1 MTQRSGTRRRSV
13 ASRSSSHGTP
23 PAARGRRSRRALTE
37 MIAGYAFASPALF
50 LFALFVG
57 VPLVG
62 SFVLSFAQ
70 WDLLSDDF
78 GWVGGANYAQ
88 LASDESLPRV
98 LLNSLVFALATATLH
113 LVLGLLI
120 AMAVNAAASRFVQA
134 WATVS
139 YVFPFFVSAGAAAL
153 LARYLLSPDF
163 GPVSYYLGRLGIDA
177 PNWLSD
183 PDWALP
189 SLVVLDLWQTV
200 GFTFLIF
207 LVGLQGIPKEYY
219 EAAKID
225 GAGAFRR
232 FFTITLPMVS
242 PTTLFA
248 MIVSFAGAFQI
259 FTWPYIVTAGGP
271 GGATRTIV
279 YYIYER
285 AFRGF
290 DIGYGAALG
299 VLTIVILALVTV
311 VQLVSSKKWV
321 HYER

>member
-1 MTQRSGTRRRSV
+1 
-13 ASRSSSHGTP
+13 
-23 PAARGRRSRRALTE
+23 L
-37 MIAGYAFASPALF
+37 IAGYAFASPALL
-50 LFALFVG
+50 LFALFIG

-62 SFVLSFAQ
+62 TFVLSFTQ
-70 WDLLSDDF
+70 WDLLSGDF
-78 GWVGGANYAQ
+78 GWVAAENYAR
-88 LASDESLPRV
+88 LATDDVLPRV
-98 LLNSLVFALATATLH
+98 LLNSLLFSIATATLH
-113 LVLGLLI
+113 LIVGLLL
-120 AMAVNAAASRFVQA
+120 ALAVNTAASRFIQA
-134 WATVS
+134 WSTVA

-163 GPVSYYLGRLGIDA
+163 GPVNHYLAKVGIDG

-183 PDWALP
+183 PVWALP
-189 SLVVLDLWQTV
+189 SLVVLDMWQTA

-219 EAAKID
+219 EAARID
-225 GAGAFRR
+225 GAGTLRR
-232 FFTITLPMVS
+232 FFSITLPMIS

-279 YYIYER
+279 YYIYEK

-299 VLTIVILALVTV
+299 VLTIVILAAVTV
-311 VQLVSSKKWV
+311 IQLVASRRWV